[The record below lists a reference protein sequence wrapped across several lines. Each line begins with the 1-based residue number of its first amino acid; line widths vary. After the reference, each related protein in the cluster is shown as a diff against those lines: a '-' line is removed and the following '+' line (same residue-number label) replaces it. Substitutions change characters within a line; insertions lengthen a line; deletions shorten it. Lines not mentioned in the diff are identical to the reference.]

1 MRLSALLLV
10 SVIFHAGIAV
20 SQTQPLSLPLEHY
33 YEYDQNFPLEVSV
46 DTLSD
51 RAFHITFT
59 SVHGKQ
65 VPALLSLPEKG
76 EAPYPVVIAQ
86 HGLGDHKDVDYM
98 RYGDKILSE
107 HGFAVMRIDF
117 ELHGER
123 ETQNFDQSMIQ
134 KYPYT
139 FTNALSQTVFDL
151 RRVTDYLDSRS
162 DIDANHTAFLGISL
176 GGIAGTVF
184 CGVEPRVEYAII
196 IIAGGGLEFVFGP
209 GSDEK
214 QAMMAPVEPLNFVKQ
229 IAPHPLLFIN
239 AEHDETIP
247 KAASV
252 ALHAAASE
260 PKEIVWYDSGH
271 KIKDI
276 ARVYNECAEWINTN
290 MFANPD

>member
-1 MRLSALLLV
+1 MRFSVVLFVFVILNAKIAISQAQRSAV
-10 SVIFHAGIAV
+10 
-20 SQTQPLSLPLEHY
+20 PLEYY

-51 RAFHITFT
+51 RTFHITFT
-59 SVHGKQ
+59 SVHGKR
-65 VPALLSLPEKG
+65 VPALLSLPEQG

-86 HGLGDHKDVDYM
+86 HGLGDHKGVDYM
-98 RYGDKILSE
+98 QYGDKILSE

-123 ETQNFDQSMIQ
+123 KSQNFDRSMIQ

-139 FTNALSQTVFDL
+139 FTNVLSQTVFDL

-184 CGVEPRVEYAII
+184 CGVEARVEYAII
-196 IIAGGGLEFVFGP
+196 VIAGGGLEFVFGS
-209 GSDEK
+209 GNGKK
-214 QAMMAPVEPLNFVKQ
+214 QAMIAPVEPLNFVKQ
-229 IAPHPLLFIN
+229 IAPRPLLFIN

-252 ALHAAASE
+252 ALHDAAEE
-260 PKEIVWYDSGH
+260 PKKIVWYDSGH

-276 ARVYNECAEWINTN
+276 TRVYNECAEWIKAN
-290 MFANPD
+290 MAAKSD